1 MENAC
6 MENNVLMWLIKKILK
21 VPPQHFNKLKKAFFK
36 KKKKNELMILKQKKK
51 LFKKKKKKLKNSLL
65 FLSFSCD
72 PNTKKKLA
80 RQMLP

>member
-1 MENAC
+1 
-6 MENNVLMWLIKKILK
+6 
-21 VPPQHFNKLKKAFFK
+21 
-36 KKKKNELMILKQKKK
+36 MILKQKKK

-65 FLSFSCD
+65 FVSFSCD

>member
-36 KKKKNELMILKQKKK
+36 N
-51 LFKKKKKKLKNSLL
+51 KKKKKKTLNLQNIHFRKMV
-65 FLSFSCD
+65 F
-72 PNTKKKLA
+72 KKTPKREKLV
-80 RQMLP
+80 RKSKK